1 MSTHDHRAREPLKI
15 GAIFMFRGPIAEL
28 GIDSFDGAEAAR
40 DLVNAEGGVHGRAV
54 EWVRGD
60 GYTPDEAA
68 REAERMI
75 RQEGVK
81 VILGCYG
88 SNHSIGL
95 SKVCERLGA
104 VLWVQTAWTAD
115 LFAHRP
121 RYTFRTNTFA
131 TPVETCAVDY
141 VLDVLAPRL
150 GKERSALATAVIH
163 ESSAYGISCAAE
175 TVKVLDARGVPI
187 VLRGA
192 YEGAYDGTGVDF
204 AAVVGKMKAAKP
216 DVLFASS
223 FIRDAVGILRA
234 MRAQRYRPPAIMT
247 SSAGFGLY
255 TLNAAGAATEGV
267 LSANAPALIHPGAL
281 NDTGGAL
288 QREYVTRLKARTGRE
303 PSGFNAMS
311 FVAAYSLLANVL
323 TKVENAGDVDE
334 IRSAAVA
341 LDIPLGTYPNGDGLK
356 LDAGGQN
363 ERCPPCIDQWQS
375 GALRTVWPEDKAIAT
390 VKDIPLPYLADERTR
405 GSR

>member
-88 SNHSIGL
+88 SNHSIEV
-95 SKVCERLGA
+95 SEVCERLGA

-267 LSANAPALIHPGAL
+267 LSAK
-281 NDTGGAL
+281 
-288 QREYVTRLKARTGRE
+288 TRLKARTGRE

-334 IRSAAVA
+334 IRSAAIA

-375 GALRTVWPEDKAIAT
+375 GALRTVWRVDLREARRDA
-390 VKDIPLPYLADERTR
+390 LAAVAVR
-405 GSR
+405 GHRHQGPV